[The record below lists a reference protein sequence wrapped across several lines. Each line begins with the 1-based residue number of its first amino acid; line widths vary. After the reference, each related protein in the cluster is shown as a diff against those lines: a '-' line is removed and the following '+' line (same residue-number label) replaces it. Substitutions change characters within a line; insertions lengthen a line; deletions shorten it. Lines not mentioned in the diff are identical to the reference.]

1 MPIVCGIHPV
11 LEALAAGSR
20 TIERVV
26 VTKGVRNK
34 RILEVIRKAS
44 ERGVPLRFEPREAL
58 DRAVD
63 GERHQ
68 GVLAVVAEKGL
79 LTLEELQKSARTPA
93 LFMLLDGVED
103 PRNLGAIIR
112 SVDASGADGVI
123 LPDRH
128 TASLSDAASRTAA
141 GALESV
147 KIARIGNVV
156 QTLEAL
162 KAKGFWIVGFDGSGK
177 ERWDTIDYKR
187 PVVLVLGG
195 EGKGIRRLV
204 KEHCDHVVSLPVFGQ
219 VSSLNVS
226 VAAGIA
232 LYEAVRQ
239 RGTVPTLARPIPP
252 RALVAKK
259 PVVIGPPPEDREE
272 DPGARRRAA
281 AIASLARAPEP
292 AHERPVEA
300 AAPEVAP
307 PPVSISIPGE
317 ALPPPPRTDA
327 APDTLV
333 KEASLESIAPDE
345 SSGPDE
351 GLLTSG
357 EADVSALDRDR
368 GDEDGEGDLGQEGD
382 EGEEGE
388 ESDEDDDGAGDG
400 EGDDEDDP
408 DDEDDENGD
417 DDDEG
422 DEDEDEDD
430 DDGDAEDDEGGNDE
444 RGDDEAEGDDDGDA
458 EDEDDDDD
466 EEDEDDDEVDEE
478 EDQGD
483 AASDLAT
490 PFMPEDNSGG
500 GEVTWGS
507 EKELHAHRPRRE
519 GERRFGKNGNRRS
532 GGPTDRKKKRKPQP
546 GGAAP
551 QAAGPQ
557 GQQPPGRDP
566 SSPQPS
572 RRGRDQNRGPR
583 SPQAGRGRDPQGARE
598 NQKPGDGSRPE
609 DARLSDSTAAPDG
622 QPEQNRSDQGRD
634 PNRPAGNKRR
644 NRRRRGGRGRSGGE
658 KRPDDPNAPP
668 GQPRE
673 GQGPQGERGSR
684 PESQGERGPRPEGQ
698 GARGPRP
705 ESQGERQPRPESQG
719 EGDQGGGEPR
729 PPGEGSPREGGGGSE
744 QSRRDRDR
752 RRRRRRGRR
761 GSSGPG
767 GGQSG
772 GPSQGGSDGGSNAG
786 SSGGN
791 SGGGGGGDQ
800 GGSGGG
806 PTGGSGGGGGGG
818 NGGNSGSSGGS
829 DGAAS

>member
-58 DRAVD
+58 DRAAD

-68 GVLAVVAEKGL
+68 GVLAIVAEKGL
-79 LTLEELQKSARTPA
+79 LSLEELQKSARTPA

-156 QTLEAL
+156 QALESL

-177 ERWDTIDYKR
+177 ERWDAIDYKR
-187 PVVLVLGG
+187 PIVLVLGG

-252 RALVAKK
+252 RALAVKK
-259 PVVIGPPPEDREE
+259 RVVIGPPPEDREE

-281 AIASLARAPEP
+281 AIASLVAAPEP
-292 AHERPVEA
+292 VRVPKPDGGDAEA
-300 AAPEVAP
+300 ASVP
-307 PPVSISIPGE
+307 PPAPTSGASPGPSSSDSDE
-317 ALPPPPRTDA
+317 PET
-327 APDTLV
+327 TV
-333 KEASLESIAPDE
+333 GEASLEAIEPDDDAG
-345 SSGPDE
+345 SDDE
-351 GLLTSG
+351 DQDDAEGDDG
-357 EADVSALDRDR
+357 ETDDED
-368 GDEDGEGDLGQEGD
+368 GDDEDGEGAD
-382 EGEEGE
+382 EE
-388 ESDEDDDGAGDG
+388 EDDDQDDDG
-400 EGDDEDDP
+400 KDG
-408 DDEDDENGD
+408 GD

-422 DEDEDEDD
+422 EDAEGEDGEDD
-430 DDGDAEDDEGGNDE
+430 DDEKGDEDPGDAT
-444 RGDDEAEGDDDGDA
+444 
-458 EDEDDDDD
+458 
-466 EEDEDDDEVDEE
+466 
-478 EDQGD
+478 
-483 AASDLAT
+483 SDLAA

-519 GERRFGKNGNRRS
+519 GERRFGGGHRS
-532 GGPTDRKKKRKPQP
+532 GKPNDRKKRPKPQ
-546 GGAAP
+546 GGGTA
-551 QAAGPQ
+551 QGVKPQ
-557 GQQPPGRDP
+557 GQAQPAGRDQ
-566 SSPQPS
+566 S
-572 RRGRDQNRGPR
+572 RDQNRHPQRRGPDR
-583 SPQAGRGRDPQGARE
+583 PQQPRPSQGGAESTPAQDGAADRG
-598 NQKPGDGSRPE
+598 
-609 DARLSDSTAAPDG
+609 PD
-622 QPEQNRSDQGRD
+622 QARD
-634 PNRPAGNKRR
+634 PNQPNQARRR
-644 NRRRRGGRGRSGGE
+644 NRRRRGGRGRSGAGE
-658 KRPDDPNAPP
+658 RPQGDPNAPA

-673 GQGPQGERGSR
+673 GNGNEP
-684 PESQGERGPRPEGQ
+684 GERGPRPQ
-698 GARGPRP
+698 T
-705 ESQGERQPRPESQG
+705 
-719 EGDQGGGEPR
+719 QGGGALGG
-729 PPGEGSPREGGGGSE
+729 GESAPAGDRPREGGGAGE
-744 QSRRDRDR
+744 QSQRERDH

-761 GSSGPG
+761 GNGGQG
-767 GGQSG
+767 GGQNG
-772 GPSQGGSDGGSNAG
+772 GPGQGGS
-786 SSGGN
+786 
-791 SGGGGGGDQ
+791 
-800 GGSGGG
+800 
-806 PTGGSGGGGGGG
+806 
-818 NGGNSGSSGGS
+818 SGSSGGS
-829 DGAAS
+829 PSSE

>member
-58 DRAVD
+58 DRAAD

-68 GVLAVVAEKGL
+68 GVLAIVAEKGL

-156 QTLEAL
+156 QTLESL

-177 ERWDTIDYKR
+177 ERWDAIDYKR
-187 PVVLVLGG
+187 PIVLVLGG

-239 RGTVPTLARPIPP
+239 RGTVPTMARPIPP

-259 PVVIGPPPEDREE
+259 PVVIGPPPEDRED

-281 AIASLARAPEP
+281 AIASLAAAPP
-292 AHERPVEA
+292 APVSIAIPGVTPQLLPEGA
-300 AAPEVAP
+300 AAPE
-307 PPVSISIPGE
+307 
-317 ALPPPPRTDA
+317 
-327 APDTLV
+327 TLV
-333 KEASLESIAPDE
+333 KEASLEEIVADPLSPAVLGT
-345 SSGPDE
+345 GPIGDDNDDDDDDHD
-351 GLLTSG
+351 GDGADKTGSG
-357 EADVSALDRDR
+357 EGDDDADDDDDEDSEDD
-368 GDEDGEGDLGQEGD
+368 DEDGDD
-382 EGEEGE
+382 DDDDDGEEGE
-388 ESDEDDDGAGDG
+388 GEEDDDGDEVDG
-400 EGDDEDDP
+400 
-408 DDEDDENGD
+408 
-417 DDDEG
+417 
-422 DEDEDEDD
+422 
-430 DDGDAEDDEGGNDE
+430 
-444 RGDDEAEGDDDGDA
+444 
-458 EDEDDDDD
+458 D
-466 EEDEDDDEVDEE
+466 EEDEDDDEEDDDDDGDDADGDDADGDDADGDED

-483 AASDLAT
+483 EASDLAT

-519 GERRFGKNGNRRS
+519 GERRSGNNGRRP
-532 GGPTDRKKKRKPQP
+532 GRPNDRKKKRKPQAGAPPP
-546 GGAAP
+546 GAKP
-551 QAAGPQ
+551 QA
-557 GQQPPGRDP
+557 QPPQSSGRDQP
-566 SSPQPS
+566 RPQQQA
-572 RRGRDQNRGPR
+572 RRGRDQTRGPR
-583 SPQAGRGRDPQGARE
+583 PPQDGRVGDPQNGRE
-598 NQKPGDGSRPE
+598 NTRPNDGPRP
-609 DARLSDSTAAPDG
+609 DDAAPADG
-622 QPEQNRSDQGRD
+622 TVAQNGPPQQGSDQPRD

-644 NRRRRGGRGRSGGE
+644 NRRRRSGRGRNGAE
-658 KRPDDPNAPP
+658 RRPGDPSQPQ

-673 GQGPQGERGSR
+673 GQEPRGERGPDAQSDRGSR
-684 PESQGERGPRPEGQ
+684 PESQDGGN
-698 GARGPRP
+698 AA
-705 ESQGERQPRPESQG
+705 
-719 EGDQGGGEPR
+719 GGEPR
-729 PPGEGSPREGGGGSE
+729 PAGERGPREGGGGSE

-761 GSSGPG
+761 GPG
-767 GGQSG
+767 GSG
-772 GPSQGGSDGGSNAG
+772 GGPNNGPSQGGSDGGSNG
-786 SSGGN
+786 
-791 SGGGGGGDQ
+791 GGGGGGD
-800 GGSGGG
+800 GSS
-806 PTGGSGGGGGGG
+806 SGGGGGD
-818 NGGNSGSSGGS
+818 GGNSGSSGGS
-829 DGAAS
+829 D

>member
-34 RILEVIRKAS
+34 GILEVIRKAS

-156 QTLEAL
+156 QALESL

-204 KEHCDHVVSLPVFGQ
+204 KEHCDHVASLPVFGQ

-281 AIASLARAPEP
+281 AIASLALAPQP
-292 AHERPVEA
+292 ARERPVEA
-300 AAPEVAP
+300 AGPEVAP
-307 PPVSISIPGE
+307 SPVSISIPGE
-317 ALPPPPRTDA
+317 ALPPPPGSDA
-327 APDTLV
+327 APATMV
-333 KEASLESIAPDE
+333 GEASLESIAPDE
-345 SSGPDE
+345 
-351 GLLTSG
+351 
-357 EADVSALDRDR
+357 ADVSALDHDR
-368 GDEDGEGDLGQEGD
+368 GAGEGEGALDEEGD

-388 ESDEDDDGAGDG
+388 GSVEEDDDGAEAG
-400 EGDDEDDP
+400 EDDVEDDR
-408 DDEDDENGD
+408 DDEDDEDGEE
-417 DDDEG
+417 DE
-422 DEDEDEDD
+422 EDED
-430 DDGDAEDDEGGNDE
+430 AEEDEG
-444 RGDDEAEGDDDGDA
+444 GDDEAAGDDDGDA
-458 EDEDDDDD
+458 EEDEDDEDDGDDGDDEDDEDDDEDDD
-466 EEDEDDDEVDEE
+466 EEDEDGDLVDEE
-478 EDQGD
+478 EDRGD
-483 AASDLAT
+483 EASDLAT

-519 GERRFGKNGNRRS
+519 GERRFGKNGNRHS
-532 GGPTDRKKKRKPQP
+532 GRPADRKKKRKPQP

-551 QAAGPQ
+551 QGAGPQ
-557 GQQPPGRDP
+557 GPPPPGRDP
-566 SSPQPS
+566 SSSQAS

-583 SPQAGRGRDPQGARE
+583 SPQDGRRRDPQGARE
-598 NQKPGDGSRPE
+598 NQRPVDGSRPE
-609 DARLSDSTAAPDG
+609 DAPPSDSAAALDG
-622 QPEQNRSDQGRD
+622 QLPENRSDQGRD

-658 KRPDDPNAPP
+658 KRPDGPNASQ

-673 GQGPQGERGSR
+673 AQERRGERGPR
-684 PESQGERGPRPEGQ
+684 PESQGERGPRPE
-698 GARGPRP
+698 
-705 ESQGERQPRPESQG
+705 SQG
-719 EGDQGGGEPR
+719 EGDSGGGAPR
-729 PPGEGSPREGGGGSE
+729 PAGEGSPREGGGGSE

-772 GPSQGGSDGGSNAG
+772 GSSQGGSEGGSN
-786 SSGGN
+786 GGN

-806 PTGGSGGGGGGG
+806 PTGGSGE
-818 NGGNSGSSGGS
+818 
-829 DGAAS
+829 AAS